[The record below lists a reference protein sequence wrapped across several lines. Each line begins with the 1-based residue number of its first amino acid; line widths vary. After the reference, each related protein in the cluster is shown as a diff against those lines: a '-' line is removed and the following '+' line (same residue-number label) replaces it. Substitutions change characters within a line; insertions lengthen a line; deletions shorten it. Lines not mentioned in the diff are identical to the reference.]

1 MSRSRA
7 PIRIRCVT
15 PQLIHEDEF
24 IGRIVDALNYLR
36 MEVKKNEDRANIQ
49 NITEKNVCAGKAC
62 TPTKFLPCL

>member
-1 MSRSRA
+1 M
-7 PIRIRCVT
+7 
-15 PQLIHEDEF
+15 HEDEF

>member
-49 NITEKNVCAGKAC
+49 NITEKK
-62 TPTKFLPCL
+62 